1 MSTIKISELATSAIS
16 LTDFFAKADASGL
29 ANKNTMQGL
38 SNFLNTV
45 GTLSYRG
52 VLLAADPSVTLDGI
66 YIAGDDGTYAN
77 NGGLVITV
85 SNQIVLI
92 SITGTQTVFEKA
104 VFPISLTID
113 STVINGSNNAVS
125 GNAVFDASN
134 DLNILTEVNQ
144 NKISSNLGDIN
155 TFLPNKGFLYSVIQD
170 VSNTF
175 VNNKNVLRL
184 NYVGSD
190 GTSESI
196 LFDGLYKT
204 MVNSKANSYGW
215 FKKSD
220 LSSLPNELTFMSITT
235 ISNTIQDIV
244 KLDYISPSS
253 FVLGFTATKTVGGTT
268 VVLNVLAET
277 EEWVF
282 WDFQVNSINASVDG
296 YSFRFYLDGIVSATN
311 GNLDVFNFTSYSGT
325 EYINYSLDS
334 LSKINGLYIYNEVIN
349 LENSETITV
358 FGDSY
363 SESYYTLKGKAYLM
377 KVAEQL
383 PYRIVNFAK
392 SGDDAIEEIIRL
404 EANEVRFNT
413 SIGVKDIN
421 SKYALIA
428 LYANDSAYRFWDLE
442 MFKENIRDLIGR
454 IRDIGMQPILSM
466 EFFLYNFSQPNEGVL
481 DSAMMK
487 ELAREMQVP
496 FIDVTETAVNFYKN
510 GKIGTYNGTHPA
522 TRTNSVMHVP
532 IARGLQ
538 SILPRPKKSLKIYR
552 NRVADSNFDVDT
564 VFKND
569 VDKIKIYQE
578 LNIGHVAIAT
588 AYEHLYDDV
597 NNVGGYQT
605 INDEYLSL
613 INKESVNFERQ
624 ALLEFIVPY
633 SSQEIQKFKL
643 KYKSDAVTYPFIRK
657 RRTPFASTKGTCFKY
672 TGTPSI
678 NIGDVYTISSSDSVL
693 NGDSITITGDR
704 DGFINALGYNY
715 EFRNKLTTGS
725 LTRTSGSGSTLISFT
740 EVQACFEDDYYTQYS
755 RRFEF
760 ESKGTS
766 SANIEREIEIDNSG
780 KNYIEGD
787 VIYFL
792 IRQVNG
798 FNLLEQPTLE
808 IIKSD
813 NLKVE
818 IPLLNAPKKYATGS
832 ELLTQNLMGT
842 TAQLADWTVT
852 GNQTETQPLSVTN
865 PVGTSGS
872 YKVNDV
878 NYLTQSIAYDS
889 IDTSI
894 PVQIKIWASNDT
906 PLYNGADMSGSN
918 ITTLSYDNVELKIEL
933 YSVEDQPIIFK
944 KEVSLGLSEI
954 LIDTFLPQNL
964 VNPKIRISTKDSNE
978 VAVFKCSVKKI

>member
-1 MSTIKISELATSAIS
+1 MSTIKINELAAGTITLSSLLAFADSNGIAFQGSVDELSTFIGTLQGPGIGAAIS
-16 LTDFFAKADASGL
+16 ATDVAPTEDGLYPCQDTGTYTNFGGL
-29 ANKNTMQGL
+29 A
-38 SNFLNTV
+38 V
-45 GTLSYRG
+45 D
-52 VLLAADPSVTLDGI
+52 VADTITFISV
-66 YIAGDDGTYAN
+66 
-77 NGGLVITV
+77 
-85 SNQIVLI
+85 SE
-92 SITGTQTVFEKA
+92 TQTVFQKVEI
-104 VFPISLTID
+104 PITLTID
-113 STVINGSNNAVS
+113 STVTNGSNNTVS
-125 GNAVFDASN
+125 GNAVFDALN
-134 DLNILTEVNQ
+134 DLNILTGVNQ
-144 NKISSNLGDIN
+144 NKISSNLGNIA
-155 TFLPNKGFLYSVIQD
+155 TFLPNKGFLYSVIKD
-170 VSNTF
+170 ISSTF

-184 NYVGSD
+184 NYVGSA
-190 GTSESI
+190 GTSDAI
-196 LFDGLYKT
+196 LFDGSYQTL
-204 MVNSKANSYGW
+204 VNSKANTYGW

-220 LSSLPNELTFMSITT
+220 LATLPNNLTFMSITNVSGT
-235 ISNTIQDIV
+235 VDDIV
-244 KLDYISPSS
+244 KLDYISPAS
-253 FVLGFTATKTVGGTT
+253 FVLGFTETKTVGDTT

-282 WDFQVNSINASVDG
+282 WDFQVNTTNVSADG
-296 YSFRFYLDGIVSATN
+296 YSFRFYLDGIVTATD

-334 LSKINGLYIYNEVIN
+334 LSKINGLGIYNEVIN

-392 SGDDAIEEIIRL
+392 SGDDTVEEIIRL

-413 SIGVKDIN
+413 TIGVKDIN
-421 SKYALIA
+421 SKYGLIA

-442 MFKENIRDLIGR
+442 MFKENVRDLIGR
-454 IRDIGMQPILSM
+454 IRDLGMQPILSM

-510 GKIGTYNGTHPA
+510 GKSGTYNGTHPA

-538 SILPRPKKSLKIYR
+538 SILPQPKKSLKIYR
-552 NRVADSNFDVDT
+552 NRVADSNFAVDT

-578 LNIGHVAIAT
+578 LNLGHVAIAT

-672 TGTPSI
+672 TGAPSI
-678 NIGDVYTISSSDSVL
+678 NVGDVYTISSSEGAL

-715 EFRNKLTTGS
+715 AFRNKLTTGT
-725 LTRTSGSGSTLISFT
+725 LTRTSGSGSTSISFT

-760 ESKGTS
+760 EPKGQS
-766 SANIEREIEIDNSG
+766 SANDEKEIEIDNSD
-780 KNYIEGD
+780 KNYVEGD

-792 IRQVNG
+792 IRQTSG

-865 PVGTSGS
+865 PIGTSGS
-872 YKVNDV
+872 YKVNDT
-878 NYLTQSIAYDS
+878 NYLTQSIAYDL

-906 PLYNGADMSGSN
+906 PLYNGTNMSGSD

-933 YSVEDQPIIFK
+933 YSVEDQPIIFR

-964 VNPKIRISTKDSNE
+964 VNPKIRISTKDGNE
-978 VAVFKCSVKKI
+978 VAIFKCSVKKF